1 KMSMIPCFTLG
12 SIVRCKTCFNE
23 IFSGEVLAFDLGV
36 KMLMMRCPASKGG
49 GDEQTRSKLII
60 VNLSMCRDIEIV
72 KEVLLPLNDV
82 PATPER
88 LDLQMVCFLY
98 DNWKKV
104 LKCFPLQLQ
113 ERLRHATDQRSAYC
127 RSYHLNVSPFGQ
139 ALYRMLV
146 KQFGNN
152 LVMWQEQGDKV
163 AIRVIHDV
171 IIKPPYAVEDVEGT
185 TKKSLMYVRSVVES
199 FHNKQE

>member
-1 KMSMIPCFTLG
+1 MSMIPCFTLG

-88 LDLQMVCFLY
+88 LDLQM
-98 DNWKKV
+98 
-104 LKCFPLQLQ
+104 LQ